1 MSFFFFSQSLEII
14 LGSQCPFLFID
25 MQMKQWLF
33 TSKEEEQQIFFIR
46 ASLIMVKFSELL
58 FFLSWVAL
66 CFPFAFA
73 KRQEIYKVLV

>member
-1 MSFFFFSQSLEII
+1 MSVFFFSQSLEII
-14 LGSQCPFLFID
+14 LVSQCPLLFID

-58 FFLSWVAL
+58 FF
-66 CFPFAFA
+66 FPELLYVFHLLLP
-73 KRQEIYKVLV
+73 KDKKYTKS